1 MDISGA
7 TRTSSS
13 PTAPATRGSQELGK
27 DQFMRLMLTQ
37 MQNQDPTA
45 PVDNQQMI
53 AQMAQFSTLEL
64 MQRTEQTMSALLMAQ
79 AAANQQQAISL
90 VGKDVVTK
98 AETIELSSSG
108 DPPLVAM
115 QLPEKTSALDIT
127 ILDENGKEVR
137 HIKAG
142 SQPAGPFQLPW
153 DGRDDNGNRLP
164 DGKYTVRV
172 NAINSQGE
180 DMNVSPESVFHV
192 DGILFEDGIARIRA
206 GDRILSMSDVVE
218 VR

>member
-7 TRTSSS
+7 TRTQSSS
-13 PTAPATRGSQELGK
+13 TAPATRGSQELGK

-79 AAANQQQAISL
+79 AASNQQQAIGL

-98 AETIELSSSG
+98 ADSIDLTAGG
-108 DPPLVAM
+108 DAPNISM

-142 SQPAGPFQLPW
+142 TQPAGPFTVPW
-153 DGRDDNGNRLP
+153 DGRDDNGQRMP
-164 DGKYTVRV
+164 PGKYTVRV
-172 NAINSQGE
+172 NAINTHGK
-180 DMNVSPESVFHV
+180 DMGVTPESVFHV
-192 DGILFEDGIARIRA
+192 DGILFENGIARIRA
-206 GDRILSMSDVVE
+206 GDRTLSMSDVVE

>member
-7 TRTSSS
+7 TRTQSSS
-13 PTAPATRGSQELGK
+13 SAPATRGSQELGK

-79 AAANQQQAISL
+79 AASNQQQAISL
-90 VGKDVVTK
+90 VGKDVVTR
-98 AETIELSSSG
+98 ADTIDLERAG
-108 DPPLVAM
+108 EPPTISM
-115 QLPEKTSALDIT
+115 QLPEATSALDIT
-127 ILDENGKEVR
+127 IVDENGKEVR

-142 SQPAGPFQLPW
+142 TQPAGPFSVGW
-153 DGRDDNGNRLP
+153 DGRDDNGKQLP
-164 DGKYTVRV
+164 DGKYTVKV
-172 NAINSQGE
+172 NAINKDGK
-180 DMNVSPESVFHV
+180 DMSVEPEMVFHV

>member
-7 TRTSSS
+7 VRTQSSS
-13 PTAPATRGSQELGK
+13 TTPVTRGSQELGK

-79 AAANQQQAISL
+79 AASNQQQAISL
-90 VGKDVVTK
+90 VGKDVVIK
-98 AETIELSSSG
+98 ADEIDVKRDET
-108 DPPLVAM
+108 PPPISM
-115 QLPEKTSALDIT
+115 QLPEATSALDIT
-127 ILDENGKEVR
+127 IVDENGKEVR

-142 SQPAGPFQLPW
+142 SQAAGPFSVAW
-153 DGRDDNGNRLP
+153 DGRDDNGNP
-164 DGKYTVRV
+164 VPEGKYKVRV
-172 NAINSQGE
+172 NAINKDGK
-180 DMNVSPESVFHV
+180 DMSVEPERVFHV
-192 DGILFEDGIARIRA
+192 DGILFEDGIARIRT